1 MKTKLL
7 IVAVVLMFFGA
18 GAYSGIVWFRGD
30 FDPADEVSELEDF
43 LGRVRL
49 LEERLAGGVLVVA
62 DLDQLR
68 SHSFIKTLERR
79 LETYEDD
86 YHSNNALNDLYRLGH
101 SIGLLKAESV
111 FTRAEAKRSVKN
123 SLISLQSNSF
133 TEDGLKRDE
142 LLMSVLGTIMIL
154 FFMVII
160 VGGCAR

>member
-30 FDPADEVSELEDF
+30 FDPADEASELEDF

-68 SHSFIKTLERR
+68 SH
-79 LETYEDD
+79 
-86 YHSNNALNDLYRLGH
+86 
-101 SIGLLKAESV
+101 
-111 FTRAEAKRSVKN
+111 
-123 SLISLQSNSF
+123 
-133 TEDGLKRDE
+133 
-142 LLMSVLGTIMIL
+142 
-154 FFMVII
+154 
-160 VGGCAR
+160 